1 MKKKILIIALILFG
15 LTSFGQTINLGSL
28 TTFEGY
34 TGAGAITNAAGA
46 TWTGDAGTNFGIIS
60 GFDAPPSFVGNTYNA
75 DAVTDQVRYDLV
87 KLYIHLNALF
97 VDYPSTHTPA
107 FGNVAPGGET
117 ITPGV
122 YSIAAAGSIK
132 GTLTLNGL
140 GDPDAF
146 FIIKFG
152 AAMTVDADAVVN
164 LTGGTQSCNVF
175 FIAQNA
181 ISVAAKANLK
191 GTLFSNSGAIDLGD
205 AVVLEGRM
213 LTFEG
218 AITNGA
224 NATSSPPPGTSTI
237 PIFCEPSCNPAA
249 DVLGILSSYSLYT
262 SLGAVENTG
271 TSKIIGNIG
280 TDLGAISG
288 FGPSIVNGSY
298 HSSDAS
304 TTQANIDL
312 NNAYNSLMAMPNTVL
327 THAANFGSVA
337 PGGDTI
343 NAGVYFINGVGSL
356 GGTLVLNGQNNAD
369 AMFVFKF
376 ADAFSVAAQSK
387 MILINGANRCN
398 VFFIGGASAVPG
410 AINIGADAVLQGTF
424 LSNGG
429 ACGSGA
435 SVLLSGRLL
444 SIGGSVTTSSGTI
457 YNNAECVTSAA
468 LPIEL
473 LSFTGEYYNQSVVL
487 EWITATEI
495 NNDYFEVLRS
505 TNGMSYEVLET
516 IDGGGNS
523 TAMLAYDFTDSN
535 PADGTN
541 YYMLRQTDYDG
552 QFEEYGPEVVH
563 VLNAVD
569 ESMCV
574 LTVYPNPCPGNCRAK
589 LSECS
594 TGSSEIRLMMTD
606 ATGHIINEIYAIRDY
621 DGSFDI
627 QIDTSNN
634 LKPGLYIITTV
645 LGEEKISEKLMVG

>member
-1 MKKKILIIALILFG
+1 
-15 LTSFGQTINLGSL
+15 
-28 TTFEGY
+28 
-34 TGAGAITNAAGA
+34 
-46 TWTGDAGTNFGIIS
+46 
-60 GFDAPPSFVGNTYNA
+60 
-75 DAVTDQVRYDLV
+75 
-87 KLYIHLNALF
+87 
-97 VDYPSTHTPA
+97 
-107 FGNVAPGGET
+107 
-117 ITPGV
+117 
-122 YSIAAAGSIK
+122 
-132 GTLTLNGL
+132 
-140 GDPDAF
+140 
-146 FIIKFG
+146 
-152 AAMTVDADAVVN
+152 
-164 LTGGTQSCNVF
+164 
-175 FIAQNA
+175 
-181 ISVAAKANLK
+181 
-191 GTLFSNSGAIDLGD
+191 
-205 AVVLEGRM
+205 
-213 LTFEG
+213 
-218 AITNGA
+218 
-224 NATSSPPPGTSTI
+224 
-237 PIFCEPSCNPAA
+237 
-249 DVLGILSSYSLYT
+249 
-262 SLGAVENTG
+262 
-271 TSKIIGNIG
+271 
-280 TDLGAISG
+280 
-288 FGPSIVNGSY
+288 
-298 HSSDAS
+298 
-304 TTQANIDL
+304 
-312 NNAYNSLMAMPNTVL
+312 
-327 THAANFGSVA
+327 
-337 PGGDTI
+337 
-343 NAGVYFINGVGSL
+343 
-356 GGTLVLNGQNNAD
+356 
-369 AMFVFKF
+369 
-376 ADAFSVAAQSK
+376 
-387 MILINGANRCN
+387 
-398 VFFIGGASAVPG
+398 
-410 AINIGADAVLQGTF
+410 
-424 LSNGG
+424 
-429 ACGSGA
+429 
-435 SVLLSGRLL
+435 VLLSGRLL

-594 TGSSEIRLMMTD
+594 KGSSEIRLMMTD